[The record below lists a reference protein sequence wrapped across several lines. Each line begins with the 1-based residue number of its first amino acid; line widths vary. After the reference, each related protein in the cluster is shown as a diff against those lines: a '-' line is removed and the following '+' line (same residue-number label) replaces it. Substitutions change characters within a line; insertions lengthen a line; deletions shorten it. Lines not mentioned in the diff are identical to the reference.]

1 MIRCPVLSKEIFLLI
16 LRIRLSK
23 KRLEACMDVNNLS
36 IVAVEASTLK
46 VLNPRDAA
54 YDEVVK
60 NDFQELTRRKYSFS
74 VHFSKES
81 SSLSFE

>member
-1 MIRCPVLSKEIFLLI
+1 M
-16 LRIRLSK
+16 
-23 KRLEACMDVNNLS
+23 RLEACMDVNNLS
-36 IVAVEASTLK
+36 IVAVEASTPK
-46 VLNPRDAA
+46 VLKPRDAA

-74 VHFSKES
+74 VDFSKES